1 MKTKANKHGMILPIG
16 DNLRNMLNK
25 TIISDNDLHTILKEK
40 GIFTSSKSR
49 ESTIPIFSSLI
60 ISPSEFEKLK
70 EKQKTREEKEKK
82 RSSTIK
88 CNIQNKKLIEILPKI
103 NFNELIDTKYM
114 NYDFRQKSM
123 NFTAISDTHVRIEYK
138 IDRNYGNKSWFEQ
151 EKEFIASLD
160 IRLSTDGLELT
171 TTGVHTATETQFI
184 NNKLNNFLINDL
196 KNKNYIDKKEQIQK
210 ITMKGLKENN
220 ELIMSFFLK
229 LSTANIAGFLTF
241 DTLETLNIEI
251 DESVKVLP
259 KDLEWMKK
267 KIKKLKLD
275 GEKID
280 KIVFIRDTNLH
291 QYLKCWSMTSKYEFD
306 DLKGKGYC
314 KIKYE
319 FLNNKDGEFEIKIEN
334 IFLED
339 KSKDKKSLEKEI
351 LQIVDSFKLV
361 TYKAIFKEAEK
372 IKDIIVN

>member
-1 MKTKANKHGMILPIG
+1 MQTKVNKHGMILPIG

-25 TIISDNDLHTILKEK
+25 TVISDNDLHTILKEK
-40 GIFTSSKSR
+40 GIFSSSKSR
-49 ESTIPIFSSLI
+49 ESTIPLYSSLV

-103 NFNELIDTKYM
+103 NFNEIIDTKYM
-114 NYDFRQKSM
+114 NYNFRQKSI
-123 NFTAISDTHVRIEYK
+123 NFTQINDTHVRLEYK

-151 EKEFIASLD
+151 EKEFNASVD
-160 IRLSTDGLELT
+160 IRLSADGLELT
-171 TTGVHTATETQFI
+171 TTGIHTANETQFI
-184 NNKLNNFLINDL
+184 NNRLNNFLIREL
-196 KNKNYIDKKEQIQK
+196 KNKNYIEEKEQIQK
-210 ITMKGLKENN
+210 ITMKGLLENN
-220 ELIMSFFLK
+220 ELIMKFFLN
-229 LSTANIAGFLTF
+229 LSTVNIKSFLTF

-251 DESVKVLP
+251 DESTKSLP
-259 KDLEWMKK
+259 KDLEWMKE

-280 KIVFIRDTNLH
+280 KVLFITDNKFH
-291 QYLKCWSMTSKYEFD
+291 KYLKCWSMTSKYTFD

-334 IFLED
+334 IVLED
-339 KSKDKKSLEKEI
+339 KSKNKKVLEKDI
-351 LQIVDSFKLV
+351 LDMVDSFKLS
-361 TYKAIFKEAEK
+361 TYKIIFKEAEK
-372 IKDIIVN
+372 IEEMN